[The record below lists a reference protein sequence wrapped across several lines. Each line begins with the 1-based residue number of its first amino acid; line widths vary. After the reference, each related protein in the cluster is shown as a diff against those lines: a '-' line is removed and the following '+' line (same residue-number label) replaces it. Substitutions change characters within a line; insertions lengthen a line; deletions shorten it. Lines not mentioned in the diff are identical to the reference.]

1 MMKTLSK
8 AINTL
13 KITKA
18 VFNSKEFDRALGFAT
33 YKLDKIA
40 KSEDK
45 ALNELKMAYRKEK
58 LSITKLHTEQ
68 RKAAVNAFFNDF
80 KAIYRNKELQHSQMD
95 CKSGQ
100 IVTVFD

>member
-18 VFNSKEFDRALGFAT
+18 VFNSKEFDRALGFAS
-33 YKLDKIA
+33 YKLNKIA
-40 KSEDK
+40 KEEDK
-45 ALNELKMAYRKEK
+45 ALNELKTAYRKEK
-58 LSITKLHTEQ
+58 RSITKLHTEQ
-68 RKAAVNAFFNDF
+68 RKAALNAFFSDL
-80 KAIYRNKELQHSQMD
+80 KAIYRNKELQQTELDNEGH
-95 CKSGQ
+95 